1 MSEKAPQ
8 KLPISVFIIACN
20 EEDRISES
28 IKSVCDWVN
37 EVIVVDSGSTD
48 KTVSISKS
56 LGAKVFEKDWPGYG
70 PQKRFAEEQCQNK
83 WVINLDADEV
93 ISSELAVEIQKL
105 FRSEPSPKIAF
116 KLKIKDVYPHQQ
128 KPCRFPYT
136 YKVVRLYHLDQGRYS
151 ESQIHDRVIFK
162 KDTNYITLKGS
173 VYHKSIRSLSNLIA
187 KANSYTDLQATVFSS
202 QERKISNFRL
212 IFEFP
217 FSFLFAYLNRG
228 NILRGRYGLLLSYH
242 YAYIRLMRVAKIW
255 EKQVIQKG

>member
-1 MSEKAPQ
+1 MPEKTSQ

-20 EEDRISES
+20 EEDRIPES

-48 KTVSISKS
+48 KTISVSKS
-56 LGAKVFEKDWPGYG
+56 LGAKVFERDWPGYG

-93 ISSELAVEIQKL
+93 ISPELSVEIQEL
-105 FRSEPSPKIAF
+105 FRSEPTQEKAF
-116 KLKIKDVYPHQQ
+116 KLKIKDVYPHQRR
-128 KPCRFPYT
+128 PCRFPYT

-162 KDTNYITLKGS
+162 KNTKYVTLKES
-173 VYHKSIRSLSNLIA
+173 VYHKSIRSLSNLII
-187 KANSYTDLQATVFSS
+187 KANSYTDLQAAVFSS
-202 QERKISNFRL
+202 QGRQISNFRF

-217 FSFLFAYLNRG
+217 FSFLFSYLNRG

-242 YAYIRLMRVAKIW
+242 YAYIRFMRIAKIW
-255 EKQVIQKG
+255 EKQIISRK